1 MTAEEEMATG
11 IPNSAADPFA
21 SDLFAPPSRNGRLAT
36 ADTVAG
42 TNEGPAL
49 VQFRDR
55 LKRITSADAQ
65 ASLAMASLPEGVSGD
80 VVTRVLAP
88 MTQTP
93 ERDVQIRLVSIKE
106 SEPTGAASF
115 ATGGPRAFAV
125 LSVQPDALPLFLEVD
140 AGLASMIVDRT
151 LGGDAKLP
159 CSLRALSPIETAVV
173 EFLCLS
179 IVREVNKE
187 AGMPLISL
195 AAISSTGPALGAA
208 NQKLDPVQLA
218 QTLASVRFLKFTFGM
233 KVGAVSGVAKIYC
246 TPDCLAGLKASE
258 ARRTDLQS
266 AGLIDTRIDRLA
278 RVIPEVSARVEIG
291 RVEVTAG
298 ELMSLELGD
307 MLVFDRPSLHFS
319 PAIEPSLISGTIRVV
334 LADGACA
341 ITGKLSQLAPDAPPD
356 SLEGRGS
363 ELHRLAM
370 TVEAILAEQHEE
382 GVEIE
387 MPMEDTAQFAQ
398 RAAVLEGLLLTVV
411 AQIAARRMK
420 LAEIADLRVGQII
433 DLGCE
438 TTDRVDLLVD
448 GRRVARGELVDVQG
462 RLGVRISEI
471 AG

>member
-1 MTAEEEMATG
+1 MTAEKDMAAGTL
-11 IPNSAADPFA
+11 NTAVDPFA
-21 SDLFAPPSRNGRLAT
+21 SDLFAPASHNGRLRT
-36 ADTVAG
+36 ADTAAG
-42 TNEGPAL
+42 INQRATVVP
-49 VQFRDR
+49 FRDR
-55 LKRITSADAQ
+55 LRRITAADAQ
-65 ASLAMASLPEGVSGD
+65 ASLAMASLPEGVSAD

-93 ERDVQIRLVSIKE
+93 ERDIQISLVSIKE
-106 SEPTGAASF
+106 SEPIGAASF

-125 LSVQPDALPLFLEVD
+125 LSVQPDASPLFLELD

-151 LGGDAKLP
+151 LGGDARP
-159 CSLRALSPIETAVV
+159 PDCLRVLSPIETAVV

-187 AGMPLISL
+187 AGMPLTRL
-195 AAISSTGPALGAA
+195 TAISSTGPTFGSA
-208 NQKLDPVQLA
+208 NKEIDPVHLPQA
-218 QTLASVRFLKFTFGM
+218 FRSERFLKFTFAI
-233 KVGAVSGVAKIYC
+233 KVGALSGVATIYC
-246 TPDCLAGLKASE
+246 TPDCLSGLKASE

-266 AGLIDTRIDRLA
+266 AGLIDARIDRLA
-278 RVIPEVSARVEIG
+278 RVIPEVSAHVEIG

-307 MLVFDRPSLHFS
+307 MLVFDRSSLHFA
-319 PAIEPSLISGTIRVV
+319 PAIKPSLISGTIRVV

-356 SLEGRGS
+356 TVEARGS
-363 ELHRLAM
+363 ELQRLAM

-387 MPMEDTAQFAQ
+387 MPMEDTTKFAQ